1 MPAPGLPSLEPVRPS
16 AVVLLS
22 VLAAVVGGALGS
34 YGLSS
39 VLVMGGRSAEWLEA
53 NRWVYPVSLAV
64 GVAVLAAG
72 LAALLWP
79 LAAVGAAL
87 AIVAASRYLW
97 LNV

>member
-1 MPAPGLPSLEPVRPS
+1 MRPS
-16 AVVLLS
+16 AVLLLS
-22 VLAAVVGGALGS
+22 VLVALAVGALGS

-53 NRWVYPVSLAV
+53 NRWVYPASLAV
-64 GVAVLAAG
+64 GVGVLVAGVAVLV
-72 LAALLWP
+72 WP